1 MTALTLAVD
10 TRLDQLAHD
19 AYGSERGG
27 NVEALLAAN
36 PGLAALG
43 AVIPR
48 GTVVLLPQRAEPAT
62 ASAVVVNPWD

>member
-1 MTALTLAVD
+1 MTALTLAED
-10 TRLDQLAHD
+10 TRIDQLARD

-43 AVIPR
+43 PLIPR
-48 GTVVLLPQRAEPAT
+48 GTVVLLPQRSEPGA
-62 ASAVVVNPWD
+62 ASAFTVNPWD